1 MSRRQ
6 TQAVGR
12 KRITNLNRGQ
22 TRDLEGRQMP
32 VIARNNYMMWIALI
46 FLCAYGAMMVFSVT
60 SYRCAISEDCNYDS
74 FYMVKS
80 QVKYMLGGIGLIL
93 ILQFLDYHI
102 LKYFAAILYLS
113 GIVTILL
120 LKTPLGV
127 SVNGATRWLRIRGV
141 GQFQVSEW
149 VKVCVIVFLAY
160 LIDQN
165 RKSLSSN
172 KLTLYLWIA
181 GGIPT
186 FLLFW
191 ISNDLSSSAVVLG
204 ICFIMSFI
212 STKTEKLHIFV
223 FILAVIVVALYVW
236 SIWRNMPTAEEIN
249 ELPFRVRR
257 IAAWL
262 DPERYADSQ
271 GHQTLQGL
279 YAIGRGGVFGKGL
292 GGSIQ
297 KLGQIPEAEN
307 DMIFSVICEELGII
321 GALVLIYLFGY
332 LIYQIA
338 RVMVSAPDLFGG
350 MMCLGVFAHLTLQSI
365 FNICVNLALLPNTGI
380 PLPFISFGGTSV
392 FFLLAFEMAIVFST
406 ERRIGAESRKK

>member
-1 MSRRQ
+1 MGRRQ
-6 TQAVGR
+6 KQGR
-12 KRITNLNRGQ
+12 
-22 TRDLEGRQMP
+22 GRQRTGSLDNGQMRDWESQAP

-60 SYRCAISEDCNYDS
+60 SYQCAISEECNYDS
-74 FYMVKS
+74 FYMVRR
-80 QVKYMLGGIGLIL
+80 QVLFMLAGLAMI
-93 ILQFLDYHI
+93 ICVQFLDYHL
-102 LKYFAAILYLS
+102 LKYFAFILYVS
-113 GIVTILL
+113 GIVSIFLL
-120 LKTPLGV
+120 ETRLGV
-127 SVNGATRWLRIRGV
+127 SVNGATRWLKIPGL

-160 LIDQN
+160 LIDCN
-165 RKSLSSN
+165 RKYLSSN
-172 KLTLYLWIA
+172 KLALYLWIA

-186 FLLFW
+186 FLLFR
-191 ISNDLSSSAVVLG
+191 ISNDLSSSAVVMG

-212 STKTEKLHIFV
+212 STKTEKLHIVV
-223 FILAVIVVALYVW
+223 FLLVAAAIALYVW
-236 SIWRNMPTAEEIN
+236 NIWNHMPTPEEIN
-249 ELPFRVRR
+249 DLPFRVRR

-262 DPERYADSQ
+262 DPVRYADSQ

-297 KLGQIPEAEN
+297 KLGPIPEAEN

-321 GALVLIYLFGY
+321 GAFVLIYLFGY

-365 FNICVNLALLPNTGI
+365 FNICVNLAVLPNTGI
-380 PLPFISFGGTSV
+380 PLPFISYGGTSA
-392 FFLLAFEMAIVFST
+392 FCLLACEMSIVFST
-406 ERRIGAESRKK
+406 ERRIGADNRKK